1 MEVFWVSHWESFAL
15 FSTDNRFEIS
25 VSISLLLQN
34 LPLLIDRR
42 SDLIDDLNLIL
53 GEKSLS
59 DQESSDL
66 TKWIQST
73 IGKEKVTA
81 VKVSDKVSQLTKG
94 QARI

>member
-1 MEVFWVSHWESFAL
+1 M